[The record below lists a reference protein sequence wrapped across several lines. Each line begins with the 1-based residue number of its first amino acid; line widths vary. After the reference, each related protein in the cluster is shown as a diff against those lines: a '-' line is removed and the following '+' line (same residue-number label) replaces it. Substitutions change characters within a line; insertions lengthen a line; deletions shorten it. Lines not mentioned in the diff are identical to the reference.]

1 MRRLLSF
8 FLRSRLAFVTCEFGQ
23 TLMAAKGCGRRYL
36 GIEREQK
43 YIQIVLHGSMTSLID
58 RRGCKPTLRSNEG
71 GSYG

>member
-8 FLRSRLAFVTCEFGQ
+8 FLRSRLAFMTCEFGQ

-43 YIQIVLHGSMTSLID
+43 YIQIVLQRLDDEPD
-58 RRGCKPTLRSNEG
+58 RPARMQTHPQK
-71 GSYG
+71 